1 MLGRFVAFASTF
13 ASLVF
18 VDDQRKVK
26 RAPIALPHHR
36 DAWTAHEDAHALLGV
51 AQSLVYHRSVVLH
64 GFPG

>member
-1 MLGRFVAFASTF
+1 M
-13 ASLVF
+13 F
-18 VDDQRKVK
+18 VDDRRKVK

-51 AQSLVYHRSVVLH
+51 AQALVYHRSIVLH